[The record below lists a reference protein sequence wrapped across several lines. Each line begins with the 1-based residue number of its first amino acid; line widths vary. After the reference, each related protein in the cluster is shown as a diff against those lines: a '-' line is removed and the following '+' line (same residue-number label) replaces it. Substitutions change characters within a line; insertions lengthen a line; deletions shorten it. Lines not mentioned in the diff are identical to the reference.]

1 MAQHAIHRNSHTY
14 TLIQDLS
21 VKKSTNCEF
30 SSRDSSLLT
39 LNLRQLFRGEKLK
52 RLFLV
57 LIGALLLSGCAS
69 SAQTSSDYSADDIN
83 FAEMMIPHHEQ
94 AIEMSEIAL
103 LNTTNPE
110 VLKLAQQIK
119 DAQSPEID
127 LMKSWTGVKTST
139 HSGHMMEGML
149 SGSELSELREAKE
162 REFDTLFLQG
172 MIKHHE
178 GAIVMAQ
185 DVSASKNE
193 EVANLSAAIIAA
205 QKLEIAAMKELLQK
219 N

>member
-1 MAQHAIHRNSHTY
+1 M
-14 TLIQDLS
+14 
-21 VKKSTNCEF
+21 
-30 SSRDSSLLT
+30 LT
-39 LNLRQLFRGEKLK
+39 
-52 RLFLV
+52 
-57 LIGALLLSGCAS
+57 GCAT
-69 SAQTSSDYSADDIN
+69 SAQSNSQYSSDDIN

-94 AIEMSEIAL
+94 AIEMSDIAL

-139 HSGHMMEGML
+139 HAGHLMEDML
-149 SGSELSELREAKE
+149 SENELSDLREAKE

-185 DVSASKNE
+185 EVASSKNL
-193 EVANLSAAIIAA
+193 EVANLSSAIIAA
-205 QKLEIAAMKELLQK
+205 QELEIVKMKELLLK
-219 N
+219 F

>member
-1 MAQHAIHRNSHTY
+1 M
-14 TLIQDLS
+14 
-21 VKKSTNCEF
+21 KK
-30 SSRDSSLLT
+30 
-39 LNLRQLFRGEKLK
+39 
-52 RLFLV
+52 LFLV
-57 LIGALLLSGCAS
+57 LISALFLSGCA
-69 SAQTSSDYSADDIN
+69 TSVQSNSEYSADDIN

-103 LNTTNPE
+103 LNTTNSE

-127 LMKSWTGVKTST
+127 LMQSWKGVRTST
-139 HSGHMMEGML
+139 HAGHMMEGML
-149 SGSELSELREAKE
+149 SESELSELREAKE
-162 REFDTLFLQG
+162 SEFDALFLQG

-185 DVSASKNE
+185 EVASSKNL
-193 EVANLSAAIIAA
+193 EVANPSAAIIAA
-205 QKLEIAAMKELLQK
+205 QELEIATMKELLLK

>member
-1 MAQHAIHRNSHTY
+1 MKK
-14 TLIQDLS
+14 LI
-21 VKKSTNCEF
+21 
-30 SSRDSSLLT
+30 
-39 LNLRQLFRGEKLK
+39 
-52 RLFLV
+52 LV
-57 LIGALLLSGCAS
+57 LIGALLLSGCTTS
-69 SAQTSSDYSADDIN
+69 PQTNSEYSADDIN

-127 LMKSWTGVKTST
+127 FMKSWKGVRTST
-139 HSGHMMEGML
+139 HAGHMMEGML
-149 SGSELSELREAKE
+149 SESELSDLREAKE
-162 REFDTLFLQG
+162 KDFDKLFLQG

-185 DVSASKNE
+185 DVAESKNK
-193 EVANLSAAIIAA
+193 EVVNLSAAIIAA
-205 QKLEIAAMKELLQK
+205 QKLEITAMKELLLK
-219 N
+219 Y